1 MWGKIV
7 GFLAIAWFIGL
18 FAMVRFEAVGV
29 LLQIL
34 ITILF
39 CVFGILAIK
48 MNGKSKNTKESQESQ
63 AQESPEQETT
73 TEVKQ
78 EAVTAPQEQ
87 TKQES
92 AESLEKKEAEA
103 VKKELS
109 RYNQRFI
116 SWRNGFKTYE
126 NNNSVGAMYER
137 YIGYLIESKLKTSVV
152 YNGRIMGFDDEGVD
166 LYYYREGK
174 KVIVQCKCYARKSI
188 HNKELRAFVGAREME
203 RQKDGGECFASFYAH
218 SDILNDEQK
227 DFLRNAGV
235 SYEVIPYSVDYPK
248 IKYSATRDK
257 YFLPNHQEYDRL
269 DLKEDNIFYFETY
282 EFMSHVIKRVKDM
295 IAENNNTN
303 PTA

>member
-1 MWGKIV
+1 MWEKIV

-48 MNGKSKNTKESQESQ
+48 MNGKSKNTKESQ
-63 AQESPEQETT
+63 AQEAPKQETSAET
-73 TEVKQ
+73 KQ

-92 AESLEKKEAEA
+92 VESLEKKEAEA
-103 VKKELS
+103 VEKELS

-126 NNNSVGAMYER
+126 NNSSVGAMYER

-152 YNGRIMGFDDEGVD
+152 YNGRIMGFDDDGVD
-166 LYYYREGK
+166 LYYYNESGN

-203 RQKDGGECFASFYAH
+203 RQKEGGECFASFYAH

-269 DLKEDNIFYFETY
+269 DFKEDNILYFETY